1 MRNLISYFIK
11 YPVTG
16 NILIFL
22 ILALGY
28 MGLSQLN
35 STLTPQ
41 VETGRIQITAV
52 YPGASPQEI
61 EQGIILKIEDNLK
74 GITGIDFIKSSSR
87 ENLGTLTVKVI
98 SGYDEDLL
106 LQNVKNAVDQISS
119 FPAGMEPPRVSKIEF
134 TAPAIFFSVNGKVD
148 LRTLKQYARKIEH
161 DLRGIDGIS
170 KVDLYGFPDEEIEI
184 GFREDD
190 LKSYGMTISEA
201 SNAVRAANID
211 LTGGTIKGED
221 EELFIR
227 TKQKQYYA
235 KDLKDIVLR
244 STKDG
249 IVRLSDVADVTDKWE
264 ETSAKTELDGA
275 ASVVIMVSHTERED
289 IIHISTEINKYI
301 KSFNEN
307 NEVVKTTVLY
317 DLSDEISVMQDILV
331 NNGVVGFFLVIFF
344 LSLFLNRRLS
354 FWVAMG
360 IPLSFMGMFIL
371 GGMYGITLN
380 KTSLFGMILVVG
392 ILVDDGIVVCENIY
406 QHFERGKSPIRAAID
421 GTIEVLPAVFSAVLT
436 TIIAFLTFFFID
448 GMMGQFFVEMAF
460 VVIAALIF
468 SFIEC
473 AIILPTHVAHS
484 KALKRGKKGNSFEE
498 KINGFIIRFRDK
510 YFAPLLNKALS
521 YKAVTVAV
529 MFTMLIITV
538 GAYKGGVIKSGDS
551 SMQSEDYTE
560 VTLVMPAGTPGQETY
575 NYLKRISDAIYQTG
589 ADYDA
594 KRKDDLKTV
603 KSVQIEQQSSSKG
616 LLRTYLLSGAVRGIH
631 SNDFNKAVRK
641 KVGDIP
647 EAEKL
652 EFVQKSHFGKPISV
666 SLLSYDLEE
675 LNEAKDDLK
684 AELNK
689 LSGLVNVVDNNEP
702 GMREVK
708 ITLKD
713 KAYMLGLTLQGVMG
727 QVRNGFYGSEVQR
740 INRGQDLVKIWV
752 RYAKEDR
759 SSVGDL
765 ENMRIR
771 TNDGSSYPLKE
782 IANMSYER
790 NLTVV
795 NHYNGKREITV
806 EADLASASVNLDE
819 MKQEVD
825 KVILPALMKKHPGL
839 SFHYGGHTEE
849 FKKATG
855 SIMRVI
861 PVILLLL
868 IATIA
873 FTFRSILQAMLIL
886 MLLPFGF
893 IGIGWGHWIHGYS
906 LDLPSYL
913 GIVALLGVMVN
924 DSIVLVSA
932 VNDLMRQ
939 GKPFLT
945 AVYEGAISRFRA
957 IVMTSLTTIAGL
969 YPLILSTNPQAHMVV
984 PMAISVAYGLL
995 IATVITLLF
1004 LPVMLISINNLKRTL
1019 KYLRTG
1025 VKPSAEEVEMAV
1037 KETLV
1042 LKENAEAEEVKKKE
1056 LEPVEMS

>member
-1 MRNLISYFIK
+1 MKNLISYFIK

-22 ILALGY
+22 IIALGY
-28 MGLSQLN
+28 MGMTQLN

-41 VETGRIQITAV
+41 VETGRILVNAM

-74 GITGIDFIKSSSR
+74 GISGIDNIRSVSR
-87 ENLGTLTVKVI
+87 ENVGTVTVAVI

-106 LQNVKNAVDQISS
+106 LQDVKNAVDQINS
-119 FPAGMEPPRVSKIEF
+119 FPAGMEPPSVSKIEF
-134 TAPAIFFSVNGKVD
+134 LAPAVFFSVKGKVD
-148 LRTLKQYARKIEH
+148 LKTLKTYARKIEH
-161 DLRGIDGIS
+161 DIRGIDGIS
-170 KVDLYGFPDEEIEI
+170 KVTLTGFPDEEIEI

-190 LKSYGMTISEA
+190 LKAYGLTLTEA
-201 SNAVRAANID
+201 CNAVRAANID

-235 KDLKDIVLR
+235 KDLQDIILR
-244 STKDG
+244 SSARGLVK
-249 IVRLSDVADVTDKWE
+249 LSDVADIKDKWAE
-264 ETSAKTELDGA
+264 NPVKNELDGESA
-275 ASVVIMVSHTERED
+275 IIFRVSHTERED
-289 IIHISTEINKYI
+289 IIHISKEINKYI
-301 KSFNEN
+301 ESFNKN
-307 NEVVKTTVLY
+307 NEVVKTKVLY
-317 DLSDEISVMQDILV
+317 DLSDQIDVMQEILL
-331 NNGVVGFFLVIFF
+331 NNGIVGFFLVIFF

-371 GGMYGITLN
+371 GGIYGITLN
-380 KTSLFGMILVVG
+380 RTSLFGMILVVG

-406 QHFERGKSPIRAAID
+406 QHFERGKKPIRAAID
-421 GTIEVLPAVFSAVLT
+421 GTLEVLPAVFSAVLT

-468 SFIEC
+468 SFVEW

-484 KALKRGKKGNSFEE
+484 KALKRDKKKNAFEE
-498 KINGFIIRFRDK
+498 KINNLIISFRDK
-510 YFAPLLNKALS
+510 YFAPLLKKALS

-529 MFTMLIITV
+529 MFAMLIVTV
-538 GAYKGGVIKSGDS
+538 GALKGGIIKKGDS
-551 SMQSEDYTE
+551 SMQSQDYTD
-560 VTLVMPAGTPGQETY
+560 VSIVMPAGTPEHETY
-575 NYLKRISDAIYQTG
+575 AYLKRISEAVYQV
-589 ADYDA
+589 AAEFDA
-594 KRKDDLKTV
+594 KRNDEIKTV
-603 KSVQIEQQSSSKG
+603 KSVEIEQTSSNKG
-616 LLRTYLLSGAVRGIH
+616 MVRTFLLGEEERPFH
-631 SNDFNKAVRK
+631 SNDFSKAVRK
-641 KVGDIP
+641 KVGEIP
-647 EAEKL
+647 EAAKL

-675 LNEAKDDLK
+675 LEEAKNNFK
-684 AELNK
+684 EELEK

-713 KAYMLGLTLQGVMG
+713 KAYMLGLTLQEVMS
-727 QVRNGFYGSEVQR
+727 QVRNGFFGAEVQR

-752 RYAKEDR
+752 RYSKEDR
-759 SSVGDL
+759 SSIGDL

-771 TNDGSSYPLKE
+771 TNDGNSYPLRE
-782 IANMSYER
+782 IANMGFER
-790 NLTVV
+790 NLTVI
-795 NHYNGKREITV
+795 NNYNGKREITV
-806 EADLASASVNLDE
+806 EADLANENVSFAE
-819 MKQEVD
+819 IKTEVED
-825 KVILPALMKKHPGL
+825 VILPALMNKYPGL
-839 SFHYGGHTEE
+839 SYHQGGHEEE

-873 FTFRSILQAMLIL
+873 FTFRSILQAILIL
-886 MLLPFGF
+886 LLLPFGF
-893 IGIGWGHWIHGYS
+893 IGIGWGHWIHGYAI
-906 LDLPSYL
+906 DMPSYL
-913 GIVALLGVMVN
+913 GIIALLGVMVN

-945 AVYEGAISRFRA
+945 SVYEGSISRFRA

-969 YPLILSTNPQAHMVV
+969 YPLILSTNPQAHMLV

-995 IATVITLLF
+995 IATIITLLF
-1004 LPVMLISINNLKRTL
+1004 LPVMLISINNLKRTFR
-1019 KYLRTG
+1019 YLLTG
-1025 VKPSAEEVEMAV
+1025 VKPCAEEVEMAF
-1037 KETLV
+1037 KEIMV
-1042 LKENAEAEEVKKKE
+1042 LKENAEKEDVEEQE
-1056 LEPVEMS
+1056 PEPVEIA

>member
-1 MRNLISYFIK
+1 MKNIISYFIK

-22 ILALGY
+22 IIALGY
-28 MGLSQLN
+28 MGMSQLN

-41 VETGRIQITAV
+41 VETGRILVTAV

-74 GITGIDFIKSSSR
+74 GISGIDNIKSASR
-87 ENLGTLTVKVI
+87 ENVGTVTVKVI
-98 SGYDEDLL
+98 SGYNEDLL
-106 LQNVKNAVDQISS
+106 LQDVKNAVDQINS
-119 FPAGMEPPRVSKIEF
+119 FPAGMEPPSVSKIEF
-134 TAPAIFFSVNGKVD
+134 IAPAVFFSVKGNVD
-148 LRTLKQYARKIEH
+148 LKTLKTYARKIEH
-161 DLRGIDGIS
+161 DIRGIEGIS
-170 KVDLYGFPDEEIEI
+170 KVNLTGFPDEEIEI

-190 LKSYGMTISEA
+190 LKAYGLTLTEA
-201 SNAVRAANID
+201 CNAVRAANID

-235 KDLKDIVLR
+235 KDLRDIVLR
-244 STKDG
+244 STSEG
-249 IVRLSDVADVTDKWE
+249 IVRLSDVANVKDKWAE
-264 ETSAKTELDGA
+264 NPVKNILDGESA
-275 ASVVIMVSHTERED
+275 IIFRVSHTERED
-289 IIHISTEINKYI
+289 IIHISKEIKKYI
-301 KSFNEN
+301 KSFNKN
-307 NEVVKTTVLY
+307 NEVVKTKILY
-317 DLSDEISVMQDILV
+317 DLSNQIDVMQEILL
-331 NNGVVGFFLVIFF
+331 NNGIVGFFLVIFF

-371 GGMYGITLN
+371 GGIYGITLN
-380 KTSLFGMILVVG
+380 RTSLFGMILVVG

-406 QHFERGKSPIRAAID
+406 QHFEKGKKPIRAAID
-421 GTIEVLPAVFSAVLT
+421 GTLEVLPAVFSAVLT

-468 SFIEC
+468 SFVEC

-484 KALKRGKKGNSFEE
+484 KALKRDKKKNAFEE
-498 KINGFIIRFRDK
+498 KINGLIIRFRDK
-510 YFAPLLNKALS
+510 YFSPLLDKALR

-529 MFTMLIITV
+529 MFAMLIVTV
-538 GAYKGGVIKSGDS
+538 GALRGGIIKKGDS
-551 SMQSEDYTE
+551 SMQSQDYTD
-560 VTLVMPAGTPGQETY
+560 VSIVMPAGTPEHETY
-575 NYLKRISDAIYQTG
+575 SYLKRISESIYQV
-589 ADYDA
+589 AAEFDA
-594 KRKDDLKTV
+594 KRNDDLKTV
-603 KSVQIEQQSSSKG
+603 KTVEIEQTASNKG
-616 LLRTYLLSGAVRGIH
+616 MVRTFLIGEDKRSFH
-631 SNDFNKAVRK
+631 SNEFSKAVRR
-641 KVGDIP
+641 KVGEIP

-652 EFVQKSHFGKPISV
+652 EFVQKSHFGKPISI

-675 LNEAKDDLK
+675 LNEAKNSLK
-684 AELNK
+684 EELEK

-713 KAYMLGLTLQGVMG
+713 KAYMLGLTLQEVMS
-727 QVRNGFYGSEVQR
+727 QVRNGFFGAEVQR

-752 RYAKEDR
+752 RYSKEDR
-759 SSVGDL
+759 SSIGDL

-771 TNDGSSYPLKE
+771 TKDGSSYPLKE
-782 IANMSYER
+782 IANMGFER
-790 NLTVV
+790 NLTVI

-806 EADLASASVNLDE
+806 AADLASSDVNFAE
-819 MKQEVD
+819 IKTEVED
-825 KVILPALMKKHPGL
+825 VILPSLLSKYQGL
-839 SFHYGGHTEE
+839 SYHQGGHAEE

-873 FTFRSILQAMLIL
+873 FTFRSILQAILIL
-886 MLLPFGF
+886 LLLPFGF
-893 IGIGWGHWIHGYS
+893 IGIGWGHWIHGYAI
-906 LDLPSYL
+906 DMPSYL
-913 GIVALLGVMVN
+913 GIIALLGVMVN

-932 VNDLMRQ
+932 VNDLMRE

-969 YPLILSTNPQAHMVV
+969 YPLILSTNPQAHMLV

-995 IATVITLLF
+995 IATIITLIF
-1004 LPVMLISINNLKRTL
+1004 LPVMLISINNLKRTFR
-1019 KYLRTG
+1019 YLLTG

-1037 KETLV
+1037 KETMV
-1042 LKENAEAEEVKKKE
+1042 LKENAELEEVKKRRT
-1056 LEPVEMS
+1056 